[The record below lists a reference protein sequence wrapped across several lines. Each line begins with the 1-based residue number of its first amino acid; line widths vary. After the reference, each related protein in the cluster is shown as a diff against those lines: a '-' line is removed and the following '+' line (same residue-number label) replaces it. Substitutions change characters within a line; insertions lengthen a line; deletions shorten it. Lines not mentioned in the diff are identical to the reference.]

1 MFCMDILLAFPGT
14 LLAIAIVAM
23 IGPGLRNSLLAI
35 STVAIPIYAR
45 IARGAVLELRELEF
59 VTAARALGGSGPHVV
74 MRHIFPNT
82 LPPLIVQTT
91 LAIAFAILEAAAL
104 GFLGLGAQPP
114 TPEWGAMLA
123 DSYKYFTSGAWWVFF
138 FPGAAIML
146 SVLGFNLLGDGLR
159 DALDPG
165 SARTSPAGRPLGAGI
180 APTPRR
186 SPARFGGGVGR
197 MWDEP
202 LVLATRSFRSRLVV
216 GAERYPSAEIM
227 RRSHDAAGAELVTLA
242 VRDLDLAS
250 PGGSLLASID
260 QSRFTLVA
268 TTTGCR
274 TADEAVRTAYLARES
289 GLGDFVKIDVVGD
302 ARTEMPD
309 LSAVLEATRTL
320 SRDGFVDAAGGG

>member
-1 MFCMDILLAFPGT
+1 MGVTSRAATLDTVVVPASRGQSPAAAGWRRLLSSPVARAGLVIVCVFALVALLAPVVHHYDPRTDSSLGERLKPPSGEHLFGTDSLGRDILVRVVHAARVSLGLGVSSVVVAAAIGALLGLLAGYAGRGLDLVIMFCMDILLAFPGT

-45 IARGAVLELRELEF
+45 IARGAVLELREHEF
-59 VTAARALGGSGPHVV
+59 VTAARAIGGSASHVV
-74 MRHIFPNT
+74 LRHIFPNT

-159 DALDPG
+159 DALDP
-165 SARTSPAGRPLGAGI
+165 RL
-180 APTPRR
+180 R
-186 SPARFGGGVGR
+186 S
-197 MWDEP
+197 D
-202 LVLATRSFRSRLVV
+202 
-216 GAERYPSAEIM
+216 
-227 RRSHDAAGAELVTLA
+227 
-242 VRDLDLAS
+242 
-250 PGGSLLASID
+250 
-260 QSRFTLVA
+260 
-268 TTTGCR
+268 
-274 TADEAVRTAYLARES
+274 
-289 GLGDFVKIDVVGD
+289 
-302 ARTEMPD
+302 
-309 LSAVLEATRTL
+309 
-320 SRDGFVDAAGGG
+320 

>member
-1 MFCMDILLAFPGT
+1 MSVSAAAAEPMAVREVSGQSPTSAAWRRLLSSPVARAGLVIVCAFVLVAVVTPLAHHYDADTDSNLGLRLKPPSSEHVFGTDSLGRDILVRVVHAARVSLGLGITSVVVAAALGSLLGLVAGYVGRTADLIIMFCMDILLAFPGT

-59 VTAARALGGSGPHVV
+59 VAAARALGGSGPHVV
-74 MRHIFPNT
+74 MRHIFPNS

-146 SVLGFNLLGDGLR
+146 SVLGFNLVGDGLR
-159 DALDPG
+159 DALDP
-165 SARTSPAGRPLGAGI
+165 
-180 APTPRR
+180 
-186 SPARFGGGVGR
+186 
-197 MWDEP
+197 
-202 LVLATRSFRSRLVV
+202 RL
-216 GAERYPSAEIM
+216 R
-227 RRSHDAAGAELVTLA
+227 
-242 VRDLDLAS
+242 
-250 PGGSLLASID
+250 
-260 QSRFTLVA
+260 
-268 TTTGCR
+268 
-274 TADEAVRTAYLARES
+274 AD
-289 GLGDFVKIDVVGD
+289 
-302 ARTEMPD
+302 
-309 LSAVLEATRTL
+309 
-320 SRDGFVDAAGGG
+320 

>member
-1 MFCMDILLAFPGT
+1 MSVSAAAAEPMAVREVSGQSPTSAAWRRLLSSPVARAGLVIVCAFVLVAVVTPLAHHYDADTDSNLGLRLKPPSSEHAFGTDSLGRDILVRVVHAARVSLGLGITSVVVAAAIGSLLGLVAGYVGRTADLIIMFCMDILLAFPGT

-59 VTAARALGGSGPHVV
+59 VAAARALGGSGPHVV
-74 MRHIFPNT
+74 MRHIFPNS

-146 SVLGFNLLGDGLR
+146 SVLGFNLVGDGLR
-159 DALDPG
+159 DALDP
-165 SARTSPAGRPLGAGI
+165 
-180 APTPRR
+180 
-186 SPARFGGGVGR
+186 
-197 MWDEP
+197 
-202 LVLATRSFRSRLVV
+202 RL
-216 GAERYPSAEIM
+216 R
-227 RRSHDAAGAELVTLA
+227 
-242 VRDLDLAS
+242 
-250 PGGSLLASID
+250 
-260 QSRFTLVA
+260 
-268 TTTGCR
+268 
-274 TADEAVRTAYLARES
+274 AD
-289 GLGDFVKIDVVGD
+289 
-302 ARTEMPD
+302 
-309 LSAVLEATRTL
+309 
-320 SRDGFVDAAGGG
+320 

>member
-1 MFCMDILLAFPGT
+1 MSVSAAAAEPMAVREVSGQSPTSAAWRRLLSSPVARAGLVIVCAFVLVAVVTPLAHHYDADTDSNLGLRLKPPSSEHVFGTDSLGRDILVRVVHAARVSLGLGITSVVVAAALGSLLGLVAGYVGRTADLIIMFCMDILLAFPGT

-59 VTAARALGGSGPHVV
+59 VAAAKALGGSGPHVV
-74 MRHIFPNT
+74 MRHILPNS

-159 DALDPG
+159 DALDP
-165 SARTSPAGRPLGAGI
+165 RL
-180 APTPRR
+180 R
-186 SPARFGGGVGR
+186 S
-197 MWDEP
+197 D
-202 LVLATRSFRSRLVV
+202 
-216 GAERYPSAEIM
+216 
-227 RRSHDAAGAELVTLA
+227 
-242 VRDLDLAS
+242 
-250 PGGSLLASID
+250 
-260 QSRFTLVA
+260 
-268 TTTGCR
+268 
-274 TADEAVRTAYLARES
+274 
-289 GLGDFVKIDVVGD
+289 
-302 ARTEMPD
+302 
-309 LSAVLEATRTL
+309 
-320 SRDGFVDAAGGG
+320 

>member
-1 MFCMDILLAFPGT
+1 MSVSAAAAEPMAVREVSGQSPTSAAWRRLLSSPVARAGLVIVCAFVLVAVVTPLVHHYDADTDSNLGLRLKPPSSEHVFGTDSLGRDILVRVVHAARVSLGLGITSVVVAAALGSLLGLVAGYVGRTADLIIMFCMDILLAFPGT

-59 VTAARALGGSGPHVV
+59 VAAAKALGGSGPHVV
-74 MRHIFPNT
+74 MRHILPNS

-146 SVLGFNLLGDGLR
+146 SVLGFNLVGDGLR
-159 DALDPG
+159 DALDP
-165 SARTSPAGRPLGAGI
+165 
-180 APTPRR
+180 
-186 SPARFGGGVGR
+186 
-197 MWDEP
+197 
-202 LVLATRSFRSRLVV
+202 RL
-216 GAERYPSAEIM
+216 R
-227 RRSHDAAGAELVTLA
+227 
-242 VRDLDLAS
+242 
-250 PGGSLLASID
+250 
-260 QSRFTLVA
+260 
-268 TTTGCR
+268 
-274 TADEAVRTAYLARES
+274 AD
-289 GLGDFVKIDVVGD
+289 
-302 ARTEMPD
+302 
-309 LSAVLEATRTL
+309 
-320 SRDGFVDAAGGG
+320 

>member
-1 MFCMDILLAFPGT
+1 MGAVAANAVEPVIIAEAPGQSPTGAAWRRLWASPVARVGLAIVCVFVLLSVVPPLAHQYDAKTDSDLTGRLRAPMSGHLFGTDSLGRDILVRVVHATRVSLGLGVSSVVVAAIVGSLIGLVAGYVGRRIDLVLMFCMDILLAFPGT

-35 STVAIPIYAR
+35 SIVAIPIYAR

-59 VTAARALGGSGPHVV
+59 VTAAKAIGGSGPHVV

-123 DSYKYFTSGAWWVFF
+123 DSYKYFTTGAWWVFF

-159 DALDPG
+159 DALDP
-165 SARTSPAGRPLGAGI
+165 RL
-180 APTPRR
+180 R
-186 SPARFGGGVGR
+186 S
-197 MWDEP
+197 D
-202 LVLATRSFRSRLVV
+202 
-216 GAERYPSAEIM
+216 
-227 RRSHDAAGAELVTLA
+227 
-242 VRDLDLAS
+242 
-250 PGGSLLASID
+250 
-260 QSRFTLVA
+260 
-268 TTTGCR
+268 
-274 TADEAVRTAYLARES
+274 
-289 GLGDFVKIDVVGD
+289 
-302 ARTEMPD
+302 
-309 LSAVLEATRTL
+309 
-320 SRDGFVDAAGGG
+320 